1 MELEITPM
9 LLRNKVTLNAGFVT
23 NTPSPLY
30 VITNG
35 VGGGGTGPTD
45 PKPKTPK
52 PTTPEPERGTGWP
65 SPGDGKFP
73 GGP

>member
-23 NTPSPLY
+23 NTPSPVC

-35 VGGGGTGPTD
+35 VGGGGTGPSD
-45 PKPKTPK
+45 PPPPK
-52 PTTPEPERGTGWP
+52 PTTPEPGRGGGWP
-65 SPGDGKFP
+65 SPGGGTFP
-73 GGP
+73 GGE

>member
-23 NTPSPLY
+23 NTPSSLY

-45 PKPKTPK
+45 PKPPK
-52 PTTPEPERGTGWP
+52 PTTPDGPIQGGWP
-65 SPGDGKFP
+65 
-73 GGP
+73 GPNDPPSGPVYA